1 MKRIFTYVLSGALF
15 FALTA
20 EVGCTKQSLD
30 NRKNEGFVEVA
41 LNWPG
46 EVPDSCRIHFYPV
59 QDAAE
64 SVVQEGVDESV
75 PVYRVVD
82 CSASG
87 WSGKLPVGTYKVI
100 VYNTK
105 NKEKDGKID
114 SLNVAI
120 RNEQDYDQ
128 AEIYVL
134 PESAAV
140 ASRAGECIAQPG
152 NLMLASKLEEG
163 QLVVPFN
170 EHVKVT
176 AKPEPRVKSVE
187 LSFKVEGDVELVRG
201 MLTGVSQAISCSD
214 LKCHPDPCSVNF
226 SVLPYSG
233 EGDFNYEAKI
243 SVLDLVVPKAS
254 ATHTVV
260 LNLIAN
266 GTPYQISVDVTDLVN
281 QFLLENGGNI
291 PVEIPVPIPVRLEM
305 INNRPSVE
313 VLPWDNTGSG
323 SGSIGNASGSG
334 SADVQ

>member
-1 MKRIFTYVLSGALF
+1 MKRIFTYVLSGALL
-15 FALTA
+15 FALAA

-41 LNWPG
+41 LTWSG
-46 EVPDSCRIHFYPV
+46 ETPSGARIHFYPV
-59 QDAAE
+59 SDAE
-64 SVVQEGVDESV
+64 SAVPDGVDESV
-75 PVYRVVD
+75 PEYRVVD

-87 WSGKLPVGTYKVI
+87 WSGKLPVGTYRVI
-100 VYNTK
+100 AYNT
-105 NKEKDGKID
+105 DAG
-114 SLNVAI
+114 NVDI
-120 RNEQDYDQ
+120 RNEQDYEQ

-134 PESAAV
+134 PESAAAT

-152 NLMLASKLEEG
+152 NLMLTSKLEEG

-170 EHVKVT
+170 DHVKVT

-187 LSFKVEGDVELVRG
+187 LSFKVEGDVELVSG
-201 MLTGVSQAISCSD
+201 MLTGVSQALSCSD
-214 LKCHPDPCSVNF
+214 FKCHPDPCSVNF
-226 SVLPYSG
+226 SVQPYSG

-243 SVLDLVVPKAS
+243 SVLDLVAPKAS

-260 LNLIAN
+260 LNLVAN

-281 QFLLENGGNI
+281 QFLQENGGNI

-305 INNRPSVE
+305 IGNIPSVE

-323 SGSIGNASGSG
+323 SGSIGNAAGSG
-334 SADVQ
+334 SADVL

>member
-41 LNWPG
+41 LTWSGATPSG
-46 EVPDSCRIHFYPV
+46 ARIHFYPV

-64 SVVQEGVDESV
+64 SVAQEGVDESI
-75 PVYRVVD
+75 PEYRVVD

-87 WSGKLPVGTYKVI
+87 WSGKLPVGTYRVI
-100 VYNTK
+100 VYNT
-105 NKEKDGKID
+105 DAG
-114 SLNVAI
+114 NVAI

-134 PESAAV
+134 PESAAAA

-152 NLMLASKLEEG
+152 NLMLTSKLEEEV
-163 QLVVPFN
+163 LEVPFN

-187 LSFKVEGDVELVRG
+187 LSFKVEGDVELVSG

-305 INNRPSVE
+305 INDLPSVE